1 MSNYRGYLF
10 VWSKLE
16 RNVRG
21 IFGFSIRHIHARFR
35 EEIVD
40 SKKKKKEQG
49 GRGKIGLWKKKKER
63 KAGMYAMPNYED
75 FIAG

>member
-1 MSNYRGYLF
+1 MIEART
-10 VWSKLE
+10 KRT
-16 RNVRG
+16 RNLW
-21 IFGFSIRHIHARFR
+21 IFHSTHLAVHARFR

-40 SKKKKKEQG
+40 SKKKKKKEQG

>member
-1 MSNYRGYLF
+1 MDFPFDTSTLDLGRR
-10 VWSKLE
+10 S
-16 RNVRG
+16 
-21 IFGFSIRHIHARFR
+21 SIR
-35 EEIVD
+35 
-40 SKKKKKEQG
+40 KKKKKEQG